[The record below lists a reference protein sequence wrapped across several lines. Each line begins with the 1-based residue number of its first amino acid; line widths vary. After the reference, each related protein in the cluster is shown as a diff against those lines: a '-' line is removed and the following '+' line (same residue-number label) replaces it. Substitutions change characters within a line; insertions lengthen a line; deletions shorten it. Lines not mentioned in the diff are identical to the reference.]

1 MYGLLLESI
10 NVQITEKY
18 GKEVWQQILV
28 EADLTNYVFVTHKLY
43 SEDLLFKLADGVIK
57 VIGEEEDMTLDDVM
71 RLFGVGFVKFFN
83 HYGYDPIIRVS
94 GRHLRD
100 FLIGIDNLHEHI
112 RFGYPKMQSPTF
124 YCDEETSSGL
134 NLHYLSRRKGYMFYV
149 IGQVE
154 EIARKFYSTYDIN
167 IKILSNEREG
177 SQCHIVY
184 RLGFVNV
191 GFKPP
196 TPDLLCVQPKK
207 SITVDVFFT
216 IFPFSFVIST
226 DMTISMAGNGL
237 ISTLGRKVLSK
248 NVREVFTLRRPKTE
262 FTWHSVSISD
272 INYGLGVL
280 WL

>member
-10 NVQITEKY
+10 NFQITEKY
-18 GKEVWQQILV
+18 GKEVWQQILE
-28 EADLTNYVFVTHKLY
+28 EADLKNYVFVTHRLY
-43 SEDLLFKLADGVIK
+43 SEDLMFKLADGVIK
-57 VIGEEEDMTLDDVM
+57 VIGEEEDMIMDDVM
-71 RLFGVGFVKFFN
+71 RFFGVCFVKFFN

-100 FLIGIDNLHEHI
+100 FLIGIDNLHEHM

-124 YCDEETSSGL
+124 YCDEENSTGL
-134 NLHYLSRRKGYMFYV
+134 NLHYLSRRKGFMFYV
-149 IGQVE
+149 IGQIE
-154 EIARKFYSTYDIN
+154 EIARRFYNTYDIN
-167 IKILSNEREG
+167 IKVLSNEREG

-184 RLGFVNV
+184 RLGFANV
-191 GFKPP
+191 GYKPP
-196 TPDLLCVQPKK
+196 SPDLLSVQPKK

-237 ISTLGRKVLSK
+237 ISTLGRKVLGK

-262 FTWHSVSISD
+262 FTWQSVST
-272 INYGLGVL
+272 
-280 WL
+280 